1 MLTVSALRVLAQDAP
16 QDLMSW
22 SHFVARTEFVWQKPN
37 LVSDA
42 EGWQAIWFDM
52 EIVNALALAEWE
64 EGGSP
69 QDWSYSWREGYQ
81 IDAEGLIG
89 ELLQLLVTPDAPE

>member
-1 MLTVSALRVLAQDAP
+1 MLTVPALRVLAQEAP

-22 SHFVARTEFVWQKPN
+22 SRFVAQTQFAWQIPN

-42 EGWQAIWFDM
+42 EGWQTIWFEM

-64 EGGSP
+64 EDGSP
-69 QDWSYSWREGYQ
+69 QDWSHRWCEGYEQ
-81 IDAEGLIG
+81 DAHGLVS
-89 ELLQLLVTPDAPE
+89 ELIPLIV

>member
-1 MLTVSALRVLAQDAP
+1 MSRALWQDAEQSLRFFWRKPVLTVSALRLLAQQAP

-22 SHFVARTEFVWQKPN
+22 SRFVAHTEFAWQNPN

-42 EGWQAIWFDM
+42 EGWQTLWFDM
-52 EIVNALALAEWE
+52 EIVSALALAEWE

-69 QDWSYSWREGYQ
+69 QDW
-81 IDAEGLIG
+81 
-89 ELLQLLVTPDAPE
+89 